1 MITRRGR
8 WLRSCGG
15 TAGHTGGPCP
25 GPQTLACLGGS
36 QCPCFSSPSP
46 NRECAARTGVAT
58 IFPPSVAEGNFR
70 PQPRWPRGP
79 APWILTRWAPQS
91 PGGSPAP
98 DPGRPRFPLTWPATG
113 QARSPRE
120 SYGPPRRGPCPFC
133 AAAVILPGR
142 RLPRLSRVLLPRWRE
157 RDAPEADGARFPL
170 WGGGSRTSRS
180 GHPAQTEQRP
190 QQLHP
195 TAEPQLRL
203 CKVLSPTMITTG
215 FTKFTGS

>member
-58 IFPPSVAEGNFR
+58 TFPPSVAEGNFR
-70 PQPRWPRGP
+70 PQPRWPRSP

-98 DPGRPRFPLTWPATG
+98 DPGRPLGRREAPASPTVPLAGALVPSAPRQSSCRGGGSLAYLECCSRDGGREMPQRRT
-113 QARSPRE
+113 ARGFHCGEEGAGLPDPVT
-120 SYGPPRRGPCPFC
+120 PPRRSSDHSNCT
-133 AAAVILPGR
+133 R
-142 RLPRLSRVLLPRWRE
+142 RLSLSYGF
-157 RDAPEADGARFPL
+157 AKCF
-170 WGGGSRTSRS
+170 
-180 GHPAQTEQRP
+180 HPQ
-190 QQLHP
+190 
-195 TAEPQLRL
+195 
-203 CKVLSPTMITTG
+203 
-215 FTKFTGS
+215 